1 MKVKSLSHVQ
11 LFATS
16 MDCIVKVNVKSLS
29 HVLLFATSMDCI
41 VKVNVKSLSH
51 VLLFATSMDC
61 IVHTYKYMAS
71 QVTLVVKK
79 LPANADGGDMGSI
92 PGSGRSPGVGDGT
105 PLQYSPLENP
115 MDRRAWWATVH
126 GAARSWTRL
135 SD

>member
-1 MKVKSLSHVQ
+1 MESEWKQREVQ
-11 LFATS
+11 
-16 MDCIVKVNVKSLS
+16 KN
-29 HVLLFATSMDCI
+29 LLFIKQLPVSC
-41 VKVNVKSLSH
+41 
-51 VLLFATSMDC
+51 LLFATSMDC